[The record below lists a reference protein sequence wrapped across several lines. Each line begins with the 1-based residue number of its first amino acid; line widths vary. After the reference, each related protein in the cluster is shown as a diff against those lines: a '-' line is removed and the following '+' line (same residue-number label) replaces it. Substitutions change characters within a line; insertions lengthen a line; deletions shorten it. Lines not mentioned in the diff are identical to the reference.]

1 MLGLQSAT
9 EVRVWTMGV
18 TVKESTK
25 LDYVTTLSNHTRES
39 CTLTLDVT
47 VSPP

>member
-9 EVRVWTMGV
+9 EVRVWTMGD
-18 TVKESTK
+18 TMKESTK
-25 LDYVTTLSNHTRES
+25 LDYVVKQCKRSY
-39 CTLTLDVT
+39 TLTLDVA